1 MTKNYIPTFFKDKII
16 LIFNYFFSILSF
28 LFSVFL
34 LLSLYSFN
42 IDDNS
47 FLTSSSQSS
56 SNIFG
61 DLGSYV
67 ASFIFYTFGLMGYLL
82 VVFFLSY
89 SIFCFLQKKP
99 NFFFLRLAIFFIC
112 LLLIPQIFLIF

>member
-47 FLTSSSQSS
+47 FLQVQASQ
-56 SNIFG
+56 
-61 DLGSYV
+61 
-67 ASFIFYTFGLMGYLL
+67 A
-82 VVFFLSY
+82 
-89 SIFCFLQKKP
+89 
-99 NFFFLRLAIFFIC
+99 
-112 LLLIPQIFLIF
+112 QIFLEIWDHMLLVSFFIHLD

>member
-112 LLLIPQIFLIF
+112 LLLIPQIF